1 MRPVVYLLFFD
12 EIQKFVIRAS
22 DKAIFL
28 RMIHLRQGKASRL
41 ADLISILIALKS
53 GCFMTLT
60 AFLDPYRE
68 EFQHYSWNKLRQDV
82 LAGITVA
89 AVALPL
95 ALAFGIA
102 SGATAAVGLVTSIMA
117 AVLMGL
123 LAGAPYQV
131 AGPTAGLVGVLS
143 ILAQQSG
150 IQGIWLAGWLAGIML
165 VLMGLLKL
173 GRLIAFL
180 PAPVITGFTSGVS
193 AVLII
198 AQIDNF
204 LGIHTPVAGNSLSKF
219 LGYFHY
225 PFAPD
230 GHAII
235 LAVLVAAIGIFW
247 PQRWASRLPASLA
260 GLIAATGFNFFAAWP
275 VAQIGDIPQVFLL
288 PDRFNLQMVSWQ
300 GIAAVFPSAVSIA
313 LLCAMESLL
322 CGTVISNISGI
333 PLRPNQELI
342 SQGTGNILMPF
353 FGGIP
358 AVSTLVRS
366 SVMVKSGGQTRVAG
380 LVKGVT
386 LLLSMF
392 LLAPVISR
400 VPLAALAG
408 VLVVIAWRMNKWEVI
423 QRYFVR
429 RQWEALAVYLATITV
444 TLVSD
449 LAIGLLAGL
458 LISMLIYLFECVR
471 LRERPFQ
478 TAQISAVCLGQDETR
493 CQIFQVRGHVFFGAA
508 NCVSP
513 ILAELRDGRSV
524 ILDLESVRLID
535 PSGVEAFRK
544 LSEQIHL
551 QGGDVLL
558 AGANKNILTALIK
571 GGMVDNE
578 RAHTLFSDVNHA
590 LTVLGQPLP
599 PG

>member
-1 MRPVVYLLFFD
+1 MELSSLL
-12 EIQKFVIRAS
+12 A
-22 DKAIFL
+22 
-28 RMIHLRQGKASRL
+28 
-41 ADLISILIALKS
+41 
-53 GCFMTLT
+53 
-60 AFLDPYRE
+60 PYRE
-68 EFQHYSWNKLRQDV
+68 EFQHYSWNKLRQDA

-123 LAGAPYQV
+123 LAGAPYQI

-143 ILAQQSG
+143 ILAQQNG
-150 IQGIWLAGWLAGIML
+150 IQGIWLAGWLAGIIL

-180 PAPVITGFTSGVS
+180 PAPVITGFSSGVS

-198 AQIDNF
+198 AQIDNVF
-204 LGIHTPVAGNSLSKF
+204 GIQTPIAQSSLNKL

-225 PFAPD
+225 PFSLNGYAV
-230 GHAII
+230 I
-235 LAVLVAAIGIFW
+235 LALLVAAIGVSW
-247 PQRWASRLPASLA
+247 PKKWASRLPASLA
-260 GLIAATGFNFFAAWP
+260 GLIAATGVNILTAWP

-288 PDRFNLQMVSWQ
+288 PDRFNLQMISWQ
-300 GIAAVFPSAVSIA
+300 SITAVFPSAVSIA

-342 SQGTGNILMPF
+342 SQGTGNILLPF
-353 FGGIP
+353 FGCIP

-380 LVKGVT
+380 LVKGAT
-386 LLLSMF
+386 LLLSMY

-400 VPLAALAG
+400 VPLSALAG
-408 VLVVIAWRMNKWEVI
+408 VLVVIGWRMNKWDVI
-423 QRYFVR
+423 LAYFTR
-429 RQWEALAVYLATITV
+429 RNWEALAVFLTTIAV

-449 LAIGLLAGL
+449 LAMGLLAGL
-458 LISMLIYLFECVR
+458 VISLLIYLYACVR

-478 TAQISAVCLGQDETR
+478 TTQISAVSLGQDETR
-493 CQIFQVRGHVFFGAA
+493 IQIFKVHGHIFFGAA
-508 NCVSP
+508 NRIGP
-513 ILAELRDGRSV
+513 IMAEMRDGCSV
-524 ILDLESVRLID
+524 ILDLQSVRLID
-535 PSGVEAFRK
+535 PSGVEVFRK
-544 LSEQIHL
+544 LNEKIQR

-578 RAHTLFSDVNHA
+578 RAHAVFSDINHA